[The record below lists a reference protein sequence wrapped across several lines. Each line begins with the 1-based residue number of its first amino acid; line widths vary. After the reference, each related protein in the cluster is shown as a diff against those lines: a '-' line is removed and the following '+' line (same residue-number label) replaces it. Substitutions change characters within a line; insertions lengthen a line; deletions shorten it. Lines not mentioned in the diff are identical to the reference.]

1 MFGFS
6 LAEFILVIIVAI
18 IFIKPQ
24 DLPELARML
33 GKIVAEIKKIYQNL
47 LAQFKELSQQEEIAN
62 LTKEFQ
68 QQVSLSE
75 KQKPIQKTTTTETV
89 IIDMYGKEHIV
100 SNIFE
105 VRPDLSSEEIQQQV
119 NNCNQENIVSKK

>member
-24 DLPELARML
+24 DLPELAKML
-33 GKIVAEIKKIYQNL
+33 GKAVGEIKKLYQNL
-47 LAQFKELSQQEEIAN
+47 LAQWQDVAKQPEIAS
-62 LTKEFQ
+62 LTQEFQ
-68 QQVSLSE
+68 QQVSLAE
-75 KQKPIQKTTTTETV
+75 KNTQTSTETV

-105 VRPDLSSEEIQQQV
+105 VRPDLTKEQLSQEVQEHNK
-119 NNCNQENIVSKK
+119 NNNPQ

>member
-47 LAQFKELSQQEEIAN
+47 LVQFKELSQQEEIAN

-105 VRPDLSSEEIQQQV
+105 VRPDLSSEEIEQQV
-119 NNCNQENIVSKK
+119 NNCNQENVVSKK

>member
-75 KQKPIQKTTTTETV
+75 KQKTIQKTTTTETV
-89 IIDMYGKEHIV
+89 IIDMYGKENIV

-105 VRPDLSSEEIQQQV
+105 VRPDLSSEEIEQQV
-119 NNCNQENIVSKK
+119 NNCNQENVVSKK

>member
-75 KQKPIQKTTTTETV
+75 KQKTIQKTTTTETV

-105 VRPDLSSEEIQQQV
+105 VRPDLSSEEIEQQV
-119 NNCNQENIVSKK
+119 NNCNQENVVSKK

>member
-105 VRPDLSSEEIQQQV
+105 VRPDLSSEEIEQQV
-119 NNCNQENIVSKK
+119 NNCNQENVVSKK

>member
-105 VRPDLSSEEIQQQV
+105 VRPDLSSEEIEQQV

>member
-24 DLPELARML
+24 DLPELAKML
-33 GKIVAEIKKIYQNL
+33 GKTVGEIKKLYQNL
-47 LAQFKELSQQEEIAN
+47 LAQWQDVAKQPEIISLAQ
-62 LTKEFQ
+62 EFQ
-68 QQVSLSE
+68 QQVSLAE
-75 KQKPIQKTTTTETV
+75 KNIQTSTETV
-89 IIDMYGKEHIV
+89 VIDMYGKEHIV

-105 VRPDLSSEEIQQQV
+105 VRPDLTKEQLSQEVQEYNK
-119 NNCNQENIVSKK
+119 NNNPK

>member
-75 KQKPIQKTTTTETV
+75 KQKPIQKTTNTEAV

-105 VRPDLSSEEIQQQV
+105 VRPDLSSEEIEQQV

>member
-6 LAEFILVIIVAI
+6 LAEFIFVIIVAI

-105 VRPDLSSEEIQQQV
+105 VRPDLSSEEIEQQV
-119 NNCNQENIVSKK
+119 NNCNQENVVSKK

>member
-105 VRPDLSSEEIQQQV
+105 VRPDLSNEEIEQQV

>member
-6 LAEFILVIIVAI
+6 LAEFILVIIVGI

-24 DLPELARML
+24 DLPELAKML
-33 GKIVAEIKKIYQNL
+33 GKTVGEIKKLYQNL
-47 LAQFKELSQQEEIAN
+47 LAQWQDVAKQPEIAS
-62 LTKEFQ
+62 LTQEFQ
-68 QQVSLSE
+68 QQVSLAE
-75 KQKPIQKTTTTETV
+75 KNTQTSTETV

-105 VRPDLSSEEIQQQV
+105 VRPDLTKEQLSQEVQEHNK
-119 NNCNQENIVSKK
+119 NNSPIMHYEL

>member
-47 LAQFKELSQQEEIAN
+47 LVQFKELSQQEEIAN

-75 KQKPIQKTTTTETV
+75 KQKTTTETV

-105 VRPDLSSEEIQQQV
+105 VRPDLSSEEIEQQV

>member
-68 QQVSLSE
+68 QQISLSE

-105 VRPDLSSEEIQQQV
+105 VRPDLSNEEIEQQV

>member
-1 MFGFS
+1 MFNFS
-6 LAEFILVIIVAI
+6 LAEFILVILVAI

-24 DLPELARML
+24 DLPELAKML
-33 GKIVAEIKKIYQNL
+33 GKIVGDIKKIYQKL
-47 LAQFKELSQQEEIAN
+47 LTQFNEVAKQPEIAS

-75 KQKPIQKTTTTETV
+75 KNNSTPTETV

-100 SNIFE
+100 SNIFA
-105 VRPDLSSEEIQQQV
+105 VRPDLTTEQILQQV
-119 NNCNQENIVSKK
+119 QKNNQNNTNHDKKE